1 MMVMMA
7 VFLLVSVVV
16 VINVGSATTLSQTD
30 PSYVPVCPGDIV
42 TFTCTTTTGAV
53 AWSINVGMEESVDR
67 IFNTDAAIGSSQSA
81 YPYTYTLVNR
91 TGSNVESTAT
101 VTNVSY
107 SLTGSIISCSDDGM
121 NYNDMVTLTVRS

>member
-30 PSYVPVCPGDIV
+30 PSYVPVCPGDTVI
-42 TFTCTTTTGAV
+42 FTCTTTTGAV
-53 AWSINVGMEESVDR
+53 AWTIDLGMGASAARSFDS
-67 IFNTDAAIGSSQSA
+67 NAAIGSTEHV

-91 TGSNVESTAT
+91 TGNDVESTVT
-101 VTNVSY
+101 VTDVTY
-107 SLTGSIISCSDDGM
+107 SLTGTIIFCSDDGM